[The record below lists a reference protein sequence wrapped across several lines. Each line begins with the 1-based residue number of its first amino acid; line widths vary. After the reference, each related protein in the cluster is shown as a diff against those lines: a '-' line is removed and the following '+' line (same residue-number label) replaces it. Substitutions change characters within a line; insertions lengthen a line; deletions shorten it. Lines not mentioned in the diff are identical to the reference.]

1 MDKKVELQVLNLTRS
16 QAEANAFAMVLGEVN
31 GERQLPIIIGA
42 GEAQSIALHLK
53 GVKYPRPLTHDLF
66 VSCLTS
72 FSITLT
78 EILIYRAEEGV
89 FYSHL
94 YLKKGE
100 EMIKADSRTSDAVGL
115 AIRMQCPIYIYESI
129 LEKECLV
136 STELNAETEEEKK
149 NLEEETVQS
158 LKKALAK
165 AIENENYELASVL
178 RDEILR
184 RK

>member
-1 MDKKVELQVLNLTRS
+1 MEKKVELQVLNLTRS

-53 GVKYPRPLTHDLF
+53 GVQYPRPLTHDLF

-89 FYSHL
+89 FYSRI

-100 EMIKADSRTSDAVGL
+100 EIIEADSRTSDAIAL
-115 AIRMQCPIYIYESI
+115 AIRIHCPIYIYESI
-129 LEKECLV
+129 LEKECIV
-136 STELNAETEEEKK
+136 SSEFIETEEEKK
-149 NLEEETVQS
+149 NIEEESLQS